1 MVRSRKTLSTA
12 SAIRR
17 CDTFRDPFGAA
28 MMCAAGLR
36 APTAFEA
43 GRPAACFLAPLMAWL
58 DFLLRMP
65 QISGFN
71 MANVPSG
78 CNGQRGTNLAVHCG
92 EPRVVT
98 CSSFGP

>member
-17 CDTFRDPFGAA
+17 CDTFRGPFGAA

-43 GRPAACFLAPLMAWL
+43 GRPAACFLAFLMTRL
-58 DFLLRMP
+58 DFLVRMS
-65 QISGFN
+65 QISALN
-71 MANVPSG
+71 MANAQSA
-78 CNGQRGTNLAVHCG
+78 CNGQPTDNPAPTGLCAVAG
-92 EPRVVT
+92 QAL
-98 CSSFGP
+98 